1 MLKTKFK
8 VLYTVVAASSI
19 FAIASCSLQQQLN
32 QTPPQQNF
40 SNDSEEALATL
51 EQLPPTAAGIAFVN
65 SDSLSDGNVIHVE
78 EPENIVIDDVWTRLR
93 NDLSFDLSIDN
104 KAVRAQRNWY
114 ANHPDYFVRISKR
127 AQRYLFH
134 VADAIENSEM
144 PAELALLPIVESAYD
159 PFAYSHGR
167 ASGMWQ
173 FIPATGKRFGLHQDW
188 WYDGR
193 RDVVKSTEA
202 ALKYLTYLHKRFDR
216 DWLLALAAY
225 NSGEGNVNKAIRK
238 NRKNGKATDFW
249 SLQLPKETKD
259 YVPKMIALA
268 QILKQPEKYG
278 VEFPVIPNEPY
289 FETVD
294 VGSQIDMAQAADMA
308 EIDLDE
314 MYLLNP
320 GFNQW
325 ATRPDGPH
333 LLNVPIE
340 KANAFRVNLASLPA
354 EKRIN
359 WVRYKIQS
367 GDSISVIAK
376 RYKTTAKV
384 LREVNGMTNNKIRAG
399 KVLFVPVASKGAE
412 QYVLTATERLK
423 SKQNRTSSSSIKKIH
438 ITKPGDSFW
447 DIARKYGVGTRDVAR
462 WNNLGTSDTLRIGQK
477 LVIWSKPGKSANNDR
492 QVIRRIHYKVRS
504 GDSLARI
511 AQKFN
516 VGISDIESW
525 NGINRKKYLQPGQPL
540 KLYVDITQASL

>member
-1 MLKTKFK
+1 MLNTKTKA
-8 VLYTVVAASSI
+8 LYKIITACSVVM
-19 FAIASCSLQQQLN
+19 IASCSLQQNTN
-32 QTPPQQNF
+32 QTPPQQNY
-40 SNDSEEALATL
+40 SRDAEEALAAL
-51 EQLPPTAAGIAFVN
+51 ENLPPTSTGVTLNTSGTLLDNEIIINELTEAVV
-65 SDSLSDGNVIHVE
+65 S
-78 EPENIVIDDVWTRLR
+78 DVWARLQK
-93 NDLSFDLSIDN
+93 DLSFDLSINN
-104 KAVRAQRNWY
+104 KAVRIQRNWY
-114 ANHPDYFVRISKR
+114 ASHPDYFLRVSKR

-134 VADAIENSEM
+134 VAEAIEAKGM

-193 RDVVKSTEA
+193 RDVVKSTDA
-202 ALKYLTYLHKRFDR
+202 ALKYLTYLHKRFDG

-249 SLQLPKETKD
+249 SLQLPKETED

-278 VEFPVIPNEPY
+278 VEFPAIPNQPY

-308 EIDLDE
+308 EISLDE

-333 LLNVPIE
+333 QLNVPAE
-340 KANAFRVNLASLPA
+340 KANAFRVNLASLPP

-367 GDSISVIAK
+367 GDSISVIAA

-384 LREVNGMTNNKIRAG
+384 LREVNGMNSDKIRAG

-423 SKQNRTSSSSIKKIH
+423 SKQNRNSSASIKKIH

-447 DIARKYGVGTRDVAR
+447 EIARKYGVGTRDVAR
-462 WNNLGTSDTLRIGQK
+462 WNNLGTTDTLRIGQK
-477 LVIWSKPGKSANNDR
+477 LVIWSKSGKTDNNDR
-492 QVIRRIHYKVRS
+492 QVIRRVSYKVRS

-516 VGISDIESW
+516 VGISDIEAW
-525 NGINRKKYLQPGQPL
+525 NGISRKKYLQPGQSL

>member
-1 MLKTKFK
+1 MLKSKAK
-8 VLYTVVAASSI
+8 V
-19 FAIASCSLQQQLN
+19 IATIMISGSLLTTAGCSLQQH
-32 QTPPQQNF
+32 
-40 SNDSEEALATL
+40 L
-51 EQLPPTAAGIAFVN
+51 EQAPSQKSFSKGDINSLALLEQATHSPGLNLADNTLLVSAPLSVN
-65 SDSLSDGNVIHVE
+65 EQSVDLV
-78 EPENIVIDDVWTRLR
+78 DDVWTRLR
-93 NDLSFDLSIDN
+93 DDLSFDLSVDN
-104 KAVRAQRNWY
+104 KAVRVQRNWY
-114 ANHPDYFVRISKR
+114 ARHPEYFVRVAKR
-127 AQRYLFH
+127 ANRYLYH
-134 VADAIENSEM
+134 VAETIKAQGM
-144 PAELALLPIVESAYD
+144 PADLALLPIVESAYD

-202 ALKYLTYLHKRFDR
+202 ALAYLTYLHQRFDQ

-238 NRKNGKATDFW
+238 NRKQGKPTDFW
-249 SLQLPKETKD
+249 SLELPKETKD

-268 QILKQPEKYG
+268 QLLQSPEKYG
-278 VEFPVIPNEPY
+278 VEFPEIANAPY

-308 EIDLDE
+308 EISLDE
-314 MYLLNP
+314 LYLLNP

-333 LLNVPIE
+333 LLNVPVE
-340 KANAFRVNLASLPA
+340 KAPAFKVNLSNLPP
-354 EKRIN
+354 EKRVN
-359 WVRYKIQS
+359 WVRYKIQP
-367 GDSISVIAK
+367 GDSISVIAS
-376 RYKTTAKV
+376 RYKTTSKV
-384 LREVNGMTNNKIRAG
+384 LRDVNGMSNNQIRAG

-423 SKQNRTSSSSIKKIH
+423 TKQNRNVSSSIKKIH
-438 ITKPGDSFW
+438 IAQPGDSYW
-447 DIARKYGVGTRDVAR
+447 DIARKYGVTTRQLVR
-462 WNNLGTSDTLRIGQK
+462 WNNLGIGDTLRVGQK
-477 LVIWSKPGKSANNDR
+477 LVVWSKAGSTNGNDR
-492 QVIRRIHYKVRS
+492 QVIRRVAYKVRN

-516 VGISDIESW
+516 VTIGDIESW
-525 NGINRKKYLQPGQPL
+525 NGISRKKYLQPGQPL